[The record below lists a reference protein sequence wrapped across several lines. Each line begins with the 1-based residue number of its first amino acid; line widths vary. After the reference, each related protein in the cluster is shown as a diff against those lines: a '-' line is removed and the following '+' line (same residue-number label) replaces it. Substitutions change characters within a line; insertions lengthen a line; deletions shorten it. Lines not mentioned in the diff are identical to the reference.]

1 MAGRAG
7 PDPGGAPFAHRTGPA
22 LSLVFEFDCQYAEAL
37 MPPLRPVF
45 PPSSRGLAAI
55 VAIAL
60 AVLAAPA
67 FAGEAADLEKILDHI
82 EKQDAQIQTQQR
94 QIEELRRTVE
104 SLTTELRRTNDDAPA
119 DAPPAPTSDSD
130 ATVVV
135 PAPAPGPSP
144 EPRAETFEVRAPEAG
159 AEKDGGSFLD
169 RISANSYATAY
180 YAHYDWQTD
189 PQRSDAIDLERVTL
203 EVEIEPTE
211 TTKIEVEAEFEH
223 LGTGATME
231 FDRFEEFGE
240 FETEIERGGEVEL
253 EELLVEWEP
262 YEEIGLRAGYFP
274 IGVGLTNF
282 RHRPGQYF
290 GTTRFE
296 SEVTLIPDVWSEAG
310 LGAFGKLDF
319 ERYGALAWRLEAVTG
334 LDSTGFSSANWVKRG
349 HQTRFENINAEDFA
363 GVARLDYSLPWPEA
377 FVGSSFYYGNTAGN
391 RPKPDLQVD
400 APVMIWDVHGEYIRG
415 PLEVRALYMRGHLDD
430 AARVSQA
437 NARLSNN
444 LNVKRTPVGDEAFAT
459 FVEAGVHVDNFF
471 RLWPSGLIPFYRWDH
486 YDTQAEVE
494 APIIRNPF
502 NDRETHTVGLNYRP
516 TSWLVL
522 KGQYSMRTR
531 GIPAS
536 NDENTLS
543 IGFGYDV
550 DF

>member
-1 MAGRAG
+1 MPVPPVPRNSLPGR
-7 PDPGGAPFAHRTGPA
+7 
-22 LSLVFEFDCQYAEAL
+22 
-37 MPPLRPVF
+37 
-45 PPSSRGLAAI
+45 LAA
-55 VAIAL
+55 AA
-60 AVLAAPA
+60 AVLATLCFATPA
-67 FAGEAADLEKILDHI
+67 VADQAADLKKILEHI
-82 EKQDAQIQTQQR
+82 EKQDAQIEAQQE
-94 QIEELRRTVE
+94 QIEALRRTVE
-104 SLTTELRRTNDDAPA
+104 SLTTELEESKGT
-119 DAPPAPTSDSD
+119 PPVA
-130 ATVVV
+130 AT
-135 PAPAPGPSP
+135 PAPARRGEATVGVPPPAAGGAST
-144 EPRAETFEVRAPEAG
+144 EPPAQAFEVETREAG
-159 AEKDGGSFLD
+159 AEKDDETKEEEHGESFLD
-169 RISANSYATAY
+169 RVSANSYATAY

-203 EVEIEPTE
+203 EVEVEPTE

-262 YEEIGLRAGYFP
+262 YEEIGIRAGYFP
-274 IGVGLTNF
+274 IGVGLANV

-310 LGAFGKLDF
+310 LGAFGKFDF
-319 ERYGALAWRLEAVTG
+319 ERYGSLAWRLEAVTG
-334 LDSTGFSSANWVKRG
+334 LDSTGFSSGNWVKRG

-363 GVARLDYSLPWPEA
+363 GVARLDYSLPWPEVM
-377 FVGSSFYYGNTAGN
+377 VGSSFYYGNTAGN
-391 RPKPDLQVD
+391 RPKPDLKVD

-415 PLEVRALYMRGHLDD
+415 PLEVRALYLQGHLDD
-430 AARVSQA
+430 AAKVSQA

-444 LNVKRTPVGDEAFAT
+444 LNVKRTPVGEEAFAT
-459 FVEAGVHVDNFF
+459 FVEAGVHVGNFF

-486 YDTQAEVE
+486 YDTMDEVE
-494 APIIRNPF
+494 APVIRNPF
-502 NDRETHTVGLNYRP
+502 QDRETHTVGLNYRP
-516 TSWLVL
+516 TQWLVL

-531 GIPAS
+531 GTPTD
-536 NDENTLS
+536 NDEDTLS
-543 IGFGYDV
+543 IGLGYDL

>member
-1 MAGRAG
+1 MSLSPLPRRSSWRLLATGAATLAFLCLAPPARA
-7 PDPGGAPFAHRTGPA
+7 D
-22 LSLVFEFDCQYAEAL
+22 Q
-37 MPPLRPVF
+37 
-45 PPSSRGLAAI
+45 
-55 VAIAL
+55 
-60 AVLAAPA
+60 
-67 FAGEAADLEKILDHI
+67 AADLEKILEHI
-82 EKQDAQIQTQQR
+82 EKQDAQIEAQQQ
-94 QIEELRRTVE
+94 QIERLRLTVE
-104 SLTTELRRTNDDAPA
+104 SLTTELGKSRDTAPVA
-119 DAPPAPTSDSD
+119 ATPAPSRRED
-130 ATVVV
+130 ATVAV
-135 PAPAPGPSP
+135 PSAVGESSTEPPS
-144 EPRAETFEVRAPEAG
+144 ETFEVGARAGKHEESKEEEHG
-159 AEKDGGSFLD
+159 DSFLD

-189 PQRSDAIDLERVTL
+189 PQRSNAIDLERVTL

-211 TTKIEVEAEFEH
+211 TTRIEVEAEFEH

-240 FETEIERGGEVEL
+240 FETEIERGGEVEI

-262 YEEIGLRAGYFP
+262 DERIGVRAGYFP
-274 IGVGLTNF
+274 IGVGFTNF

-296 SEVTLIPDVWSEAG
+296 SEVTLLPDVWSEAG
-310 LGAFGKLDF
+310 LGAFGKFDF
-319 ERYGALAWRLEAVTG
+319 DRFGALAWRLEAVTG
-334 LDSTGFSSANWVKRG
+334 LDSTGFSSGNWIKRG

-363 GVARLDYSLPWPEA
+363 GVARLDWSLPWPEA
-377 FVGSSFYYGNTAGN
+377 MVGSSFYYGNTAGN

-400 APVMIWDVHGEYIRG
+400 APVMLWDLHGEYIRG
-415 PLEVRALYMRGHLDD
+415 PLEVRALYLHGYLDD
-430 AARVSQA
+430 AAKVSQA

-444 LNVKRTPVGDEAFAT
+444 LNVKRTPVGEEAFAT
-459 FVEAGVHVDNFF
+459 FVEAGIHVDDFLG
-471 RLWPSGLIPFYRWDH
+471 LWPTGLIPFYRWDH
-486 YDTQAEVE
+486 YDTMDKVE

-502 NDRETHTVGLNYRP
+502 QDRQTHTVGLNYRP

-531 GIPAS
+531 GIPTS

-543 IGFGYDV
+543 IGIGYDV